1 MSQDPHTLPSN
12 TNVNSNTPSGN
23 KTNWPAIILGGI
35 LGLLLI
41 LAIVLAPR
49 ASAPALDQQTPAY
62 AQEPQQ
68 PVAPSINVNGSSC
81 VAINGSTANCYVQQ
95 APQAPAQPMPMPQP
109 EAPVQNND
117 GEISCTHVNGGVQT
131 TLNPGFSANGGHMS
145 ILGANGKWQDF
156 LFVDDKV
163 VVFRNTSSSPVQI
176 NSTDGFGLCS
186 SSDFRLQTVVRF
198 SEGCDSNGCSQVQ
211 DVEITDNGLKSYVI
225 KEDAYCGQNKEEYF
239 CQ

>member
-1 MSQDPHTLPSN
+1 MQSQD
-12 TNVNSNTPSGN
+12 SNTPSGN
-23 KTNWPAIILGGI
+23 TNTNSNNSNGHNNTPWYILGA
-35 LGLLLI
+35 LALLALVI
-41 LAIVLAPR
+41 GTVWLFTRTTPVSPAAQYIVVP
-49 ASAPALDQQTPAY
+49 QTNI
-62 AQEPQQ
+62 QGDCN
-68 PVAPSINVNGSSC
+68 NVGS
-81 VAINGSTANCYVQQ
+81 GQANCPLTI
-95 APQAPAQPMPMPQP
+95 APEIQAPAPQPMMPQP

-131 TLNPGFSANGGHMS
+131 TLQPGFSANGGHMS

-163 VVFRNTSSSPVQI
+163 VVFRNTSSNPVQI

-186 SSDFRLQTVVRF
+186 SSDFRLETIVRF
-198 SEGCDSNGCSQVQ
+198 KEGCDPSGCSQVQ